1 MAVTNGIATEVF
13 TKELRPVSRFS
24 GLVNDPKDRLFV
36 TKVAFTQLGEDGD
49 AGSDVLLK
57 TFPAGL
63 IGINGTLSH
72 LRITDDDTAIEFD
85 LGHSAYNVMLYE
97 DADPGTEAVEDEVA
111 AVEDAI
117 IDGYDPVT
125 LVKDI
130 PSFSLETLDGWS
142 LLLTGVAQIA
152 ENQVIEALI
161 FWTWQA
167 RPFKAIE
174 FTE

>member
-13 TKELRPVSRFS
+13 TKELRPVDRFS
-24 GLVNDPKDRLFV
+24 GLVNDPKERLFV
-36 TKVAFTQLGEDGD
+36 TKVTFTQGGEDGD

-72 LRITDDDTAIEFD
+72 LRIADDDTADEFD
-85 LGHSAYNVMLYE
+85 LGHSAYDVMLYE
-97 DADPGTEAVEDEVA
+97 DDTAGTEPVEDEVA

-117 IDGYDPVT
+117 MDGYDPVT
-125 LVKDI
+125 LVTDV
-130 PSFSLETLDGWS
+130 PSFSLETLNGWD
-142 LLLTGVAQIA
+142 LILTGVTQIA
-152 ENQVIEALI
+152 AAQVIEALI

-174 FTE
+174 FSE